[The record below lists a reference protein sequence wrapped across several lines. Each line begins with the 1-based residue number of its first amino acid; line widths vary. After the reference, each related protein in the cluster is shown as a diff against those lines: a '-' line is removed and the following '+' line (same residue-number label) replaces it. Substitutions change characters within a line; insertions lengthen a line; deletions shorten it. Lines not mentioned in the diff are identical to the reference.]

1 MARQAR
7 KLSES
12 GVYHVMHRGIDRQMI
27 FEEPQDYAVF
37 LKILQECR
45 ELCGFRLYAY
55 CLMGNHVHLLIKVG
69 NDPLDTILK
78 RICGRY
84 VYWFNTKYDRV
95 GHLFQDRFRSE
106 PVENDEYFLTVLRYI
121 HQNPVKAGLCEK
133 PGDYRYSSY
142 SEYLS
147 GSDSID
153 CGFVLKMLPMDEF
166 VRYNNTPN
174 DDQCLE
180 IESKKKHA
188 VSDDQAMKLIF
199 QYTGCRTVSEFQD
212 LDEKV
217 KQNAIQ
223 MIHKNG
229 VSIRQMSRLT
239 GISKGWIEVWL
250 R

>member
-1 MARQAR
+1 
-7 KLSES
+7 
-12 GVYHVMHRGIDRQMI
+12 MI
-27 FEEPQDYAVF
+27 FEEPQDYFVF

-45 ELCGFRLYAY
+45 ELCGFKLYAY
-55 CLMGNHVHLLIKVG
+55 CLMGNHVHLLIKIG
-69 NDPLDTILK
+69 NDPLDTIVK

-106 PVENDEYFLTVLRYI
+106 PVENDAYFLTVLRYI

-147 GSDSID
+147 ASDTID
-153 CGFVLKMLPMDEF
+153 RGFALSMLPLEAF
-166 VRYNNTPN
+166 VCFNNMPN

-180 IESKKKHA
+180 IESKTKRA
-188 VSDDQAMKLIF
+188 VSDNQAMNLIF

-212 LDEKV
+212 FDEKT
-217 KQNAIQ
+217 KQYAIK
-223 MIHKNG
+223 MIHNAG

-239 GISKGWIEVWL
+239 GTSKGWIEVWL